1 MSLAITFVLE
11 VRPSKFT
18 IMIIRINE
26 LPTNMIGFKAVG
38 DLLKADFDVI
48 IEELKHYIN
57 TNKNANYLLVFE
69 KAPTDFTLGAWLHE
83 GLLRMRNTVD
93 WSRGAL
99 VTDSERMM
107 SYASEFNKTIS
118 GEFKTF
124 IKADYLTAVDWTAE
138 RIN

>member
-1 MSLAITFVLE
+1 
-11 VRPSKFT
+11 
-18 IMIIRINE
+18 MIVRINE
-26 LPTNMIGFKAVG
+26 LPANMIGFKAVG
-38 DLLKADFDVI
+38 DLIKADFDLI
-48 IEELKHYIN
+48 IDELRDYIN

-69 KAPTDFTLGAWLHE
+69 KAPTDFTLGTWLHD
-83 GLLRMRNTVD
+83 GLVRIKNTID
-93 WSRGAL
+93 WSRAAL

-138 RIN
+138 KIR